1 MPAEDWRVRW
11 DPASVVVYARPAEH
25 EAEHDA
31 GICQAEGTC
40 CPVTNFFA
48 TRSTAQAW
56 QRSLEPS
63 STLDGLVLDQQ
74 EALERAHALFAGV
87 LDRLVD

>member
-1 MPAEDWRVRW
+1 
-11 DPASVVVYARPAEH
+11 VVVYARPAEH

-48 TRSTAQAW
+48 TAATAQAW
-56 QRSLEPS
+56 LSQQRLLDPL
-63 STLDGLVLDQQ
+63 STLDGLALNQQ